1 MPRRFKN
8 GFQEGSGELRFAFPV
23 GTLLAGVCV
32 ICSFLWLYACVH
44 GVWFDCAWILR
55 VSMGM
60 WVGGC
65 LCVHGVHDVW
75 C

>member
-1 MPRRFKN
+1 V
-8 GFQEGSGELRFAFPV
+8 SCILRF
-23 GTLLAGVCV
+23 LLGRCLRVFGVV
-32 ICSFLWLYACVH
+32 ISSFLWLYACVH